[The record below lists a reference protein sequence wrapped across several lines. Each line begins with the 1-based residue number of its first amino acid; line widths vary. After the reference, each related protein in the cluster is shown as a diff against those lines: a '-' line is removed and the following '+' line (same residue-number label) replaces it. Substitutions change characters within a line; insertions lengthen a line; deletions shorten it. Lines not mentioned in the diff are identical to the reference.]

1 MWLNWNLIYLAE
13 GATGKWIFLNFQ
25 PLVTKFCIPSGNCMS
40 EEPPVFPAIAEAT
53 WTAFY
58 SLGAGS
64 TGVGTRA
71 EAKNLMILNF
81 HRTGLWALKPS
92 AEDTVG
98 IMRSSCIVFYH
109 F

>member
-1 MWLNWNLIYLAE
+1 
-13 GATGKWIFLNFQ
+13 
-25 PLVTKFCIPSGNCMS
+25 MS

-58 SLGAGS
+58 SLGAGG
-64 TGVGTRA
+64 TGVGTRV

-92 AEDTVG
+92 TEDTVK
-98 IMRSSCIVFYH
+98 IVRSTCIVFYH

>member
-13 GATGKWIFLNFQ
+13 GAIGRWIFLSFQ
-25 PLVTKFCIPSGNCMS
+25 LLVTKSCTPSANCMS
-40 EEPPVFPAIAEAT
+40 EEPPVFPAIAEDT

-71 EAKNLMILNF
+71 EAKKSNDFELLPNRALGSKTLN
-81 HRTGLWALKPS
+81 
-92 AEDTVG
+92 
-98 IMRSSCIVFYH
+98 
-109 F
+109 

>member
-1 MWLNWNLIYLAE
+1 M
-13 GATGKWIFLNFQ
+13 
-25 PLVTKFCIPSGNCMS
+25 
-40 EEPPVFPAIAEAT
+40 FPAIAEAT

-64 TGVGTRA
+64 TGVGTRV

-92 AEDTVG
+92 TEDTVK
-98 IMRSSCIVFYH
+98 IVRSSCIVFYH

>member
-13 GATGKWIFLNFQ
+13 GAIGKWIFLSFQ
-25 PLVTKFCIPSGNCMS
+25 LLVTKSCTPSANCMS

-71 EAKNLMILNF
+71 EAKNLTILNF
-81 HRTGLWALKPS
+81 YRTGLWALKPS
-92 AEDTVG
+92 TEDTVE